1 MTTMPDVASRWVCW
15 GWEIIYFGGSRVHYN
30 LHSSGMF
37 WRPRRS
43 GRRLFIQCQ
52 ICPVFPIRQAVPV
65 GLARARF
72 LLLGSLGS
80 VFHRQKTVYWQI
92 QYIYIYYTPFCGSRE
107 AGMGGW
113 HWMDSDDVPSDYLTL
128 DNIYCAIA
136 NITRKVYIYSPRKD

>member
-1 MTTMPDVASRWVCW
+1 MWQAGGCVGGGKLYILGVAGYITIYTHLGCFGARGGAGG
-15 GWEIIYFGGSRVHYN
+15 GWRA
-30 LHSSGMF
+30 
-37 WRPRRS
+37 
-43 GRRLFIQCQ
+43 FIRCQ

-65 GLARARF
+65 GLARAWF